1 MADKQKDQRQ
11 QEPQQ
16 SVLGKALI
24 TGFVAGILWSGLG
37 TIAYY
42 FHFAEVSAA
51 SFFFRSF
58 FQTDW
63 TGTWLSE
70 VLAILLTGIL
80 SILTALV
87 YYFLLKN
94 KNGLWPGMLYGGIIW
109 AVVFLVLTPV
119 FPAVP
124 TFLEM
129 DSDTWVTTGCLF
141 ILYGVFIGY
150 SISYEYR
157 ESSETS
163 KSYSKQGRV

>member
-58 FQTDW
+58 FKR
-63 TGTWLSE
+63 TGRGHGSRKYLPS
-70 VLAILLTGIL
+70 
-80 SILTALV
+80 
-87 YYFLLKN
+87 
-94 KNGLWPGMLYGGIIW
+94 
-109 AVVFLVLTPV
+109 
-119 FPAVP
+119 
-124 TFLEM
+124 
-129 DSDTWVTTGCLF
+129 CLQA
-141 ILYGVFIGY
+141 
-150 SISYEYR
+150 SYPF
-157 ESSETS
+157 
-163 KSYSKQGRV
+163 